1 MSNDVL
7 VMGAVAYAPKVIT
20 IWEGLGAY
28 LAQYELKFDVV
39 LYSNYERQV
48 NALFKG
54 DIDLAWNS
62 PLAGVRSLLIAKSR
76 NQAVRPLIMRD
87 TDRDLRSVFLVN
99 ADSPI
104 QTLQDLRGKTLGTG
118 AMDSPQATLIPLD
131 HLRQLGLVDG
141 QDFNIYRFDVLAGKH
156 GDHVGGERD
165 AVLALLAGA
174 VDMCCIYE
182 GNLKA
187 FMADGT
193 LRPGSARVVE
203 STGLFD
209 HCNFIGGP
217 EASTELLD
225 RFTELVLEMRWE
237 DPQVRPL
244 MELEGLRE
252 WMPGR
257 FTGYGI
263 LERAA
268 EEQGFYGPHGEIL
281 REDYGFK

>member
-1 MSNDVL
+1 MRSEVL
-7 VMGAVAYAPKVIT
+7 VMGAVAYAPRVIT
-20 IWEGLGAY
+20 IWEGLAAY

-62 PLAGVRSLLIAKSR
+62 PLANVRSKLIANSR
-76 NQAVRPLIMRD
+76 QLSIRALIMRD

-104 QTLQDLRGKTLGTG
+104 QTLQDLKGKTLGTG

-131 HLRQLGLVDG
+131 HLRQQGMVDG
-141 QDFNIYRFDVLAGKH
+141 RDFNIYRFDVLTGKH
-156 GDHVGGERD
+156 GDHIGGERD

-193 LRPGSARVVE
+193 LRNGSARVVE
-203 STGLFD
+203 STEQFD
-209 HCNFIGGP
+209 HCNFVSGP
-217 EASTELLD
+217 HASDELLD

-257 FTGYGI
+257 FDSKGV
-263 LERAA
+263 LERAVA
-268 EEQGFYGPHGEIL
+268 EQGFYSVSGEIL
-281 REDYGFK
+281 REDYGFQ

>member
-7 VMGAVAYAPKVIT
+7 VMGAVAYAPRVVT
-20 IWEGLGAY
+20 IWEGLTAY

-48 NALFKG
+48 RDLCAG
-54 DIDLAWNS
+54 AIDLAWNS
-62 PLAGVRSLLIAKSR
+62 PLANVRTCRIAKSR
-76 NQAVRPLIMRD
+76 QQTVRALVMRD
-87 TDRDLRSVFLVN
+87 TDRDLHSVFLVN
-99 ADSPI
+99 SDSPI
-104 QTLQDLRGKTLGTG
+104 QSLQDLRGKTLGTG

-131 HLRQLGLVDG
+131 HLRQEGLIDG
-141 QDFNIYRFDVLAGKH
+141 RDFQLVRFDVLTGKH
-156 GDHVGGERD
+156 GDHIGGERD

-182 GNLKA
+182 GNHKA

-193 LRPGSARVVE
+193 LRPGSTREVGRTEA
-203 STGLFD
+203 FD
-209 HCNFIGGP
+209 HCNFVSSP
-217 EASTELLD
+217 HAYHPLLD
-225 RFTELVLEMRWE
+225 QFTELVLDMHWE

-257 FTGYGI
+257 LEQYAI
-263 LERAA
+263 LERAVD
-268 EEQGFYGPHGEIL
+268 EQGFYDTNGKIVRAE
-281 REDYGFK
+281 YGFE